1 MTIKEFKR
9 KIKYKGFNELLEA
22 YVFICD
28 KYHYSDR
35 QTALELIVD
44 RLKRFKE
51 WSLIIGAYY
60 EFTYNQLDYLK

>member
-35 QTALELIVD
+35 QTALDLIVD
-44 RLKRFKE
+44 RLKLKGLTVYE
-51 WSLIIGAYY
+51 EAYY
-60 EFTYNQLDYLK
+60 NFTYNKLDYLK

>member
-35 QTALELIVD
+35 QTALDLIVD
-44 RLKRFKE
+44 RLK
-51 WSLIIGAYY
+51 
-60 EFTYNQLDYLK
+60 LKG

>member
-35 QTALELIVD
+35 RTALDLIVV
-44 RLKRFKE
+44 RLKLKG
-51 WSLIIGAYY
+51 LGIVTGKQIGRAHV
-60 EFTYNQLDYLK
+60 